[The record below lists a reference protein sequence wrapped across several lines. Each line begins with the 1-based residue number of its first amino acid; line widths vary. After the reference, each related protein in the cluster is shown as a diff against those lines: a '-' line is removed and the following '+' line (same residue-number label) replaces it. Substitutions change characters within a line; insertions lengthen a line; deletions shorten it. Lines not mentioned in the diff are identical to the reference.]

1 MTSRRLALSFLLG
14 GAAVAALSV
23 AGCARNREAKA
34 EAANPPVGRFV
45 TVDGLWVHY
54 DMHGSGPDI
63 ILLHGASGN
72 LRDFTFDL
80 RDRLTP
86 YFRVTAFDRP
96 GLGYSDELPNG
107 DFTLAGQVRV
117 LRGAADQLGIK
128 TPILLGQS
136 YGGSVALNWGL
147 EGGKNGPAALVL
159 LCAPSMPWPGD
170 LDFSYRILSNPFG
183 QALVVPIAS
192 ALVPQSYVEKA
203 ITRIFAPEKMPAGY
217 VEHIGA
223 DLTLRR
229 ATLAN
234 NAEQVNGL
242 RPQIVAMQPRYPGLT
257 IPVEL
262 IHGDAD
268 TIVPLAIHSAPL
280 VKLLPD
286 AELTVVPGGG
296 HMPQHT
302 QTDLVVEKTLRAAAR
317 AGLR

>member
-1 MTSRRLALSFLLG
+1 M
-14 GAAVAALSV
+14 AVAALSV
-23 AGCARNREAKA
+23 AGCARFRETKA
-34 EAANPPVGRFV
+34 EAAHPPVGQFV
-45 TVDGLWVHY
+45 TVDGLRVHY
-54 DMHGSGPDI
+54 DLQGSGPDI

-107 DFTLAGQVRV
+107 DFTLAGQVKV

-128 TPILLGQS
+128 RPIVLGQS
-136 YGGSVALNWGL
+136 YGGSTALEWGL
-147 EGGKNGPAALVL
+147 QGGDNGPAALVL
-159 LCAPSMPWPGD
+159 LSAPSMPWPGD
-170 LDFSYRILSNPFG
+170 LGFSYRVLSNPVG
-183 QALVVPIAS
+183 QALVVPVAA
-192 ALVPQSYVEKA
+192 ALVSESFVEKTIA
-203 ITRIFAPEKMPAGY
+203 RIFAPEAMPAGY
-217 VEHIGA
+217 IAHIGA

-229 ATLAN
+229 STLAN

-242 RPQIVAMQPRYPGLT
+242 RPQIVAMQTRYSDLN

-268 TIVPLAIHSAPL
+268 TIVPLSIHSAKL

-286 AELTVVPGGG
+286 ARLTVVPGGG

-302 QTDLVVEKTLRAAAR
+302 QTDLVVEVTLRAATR